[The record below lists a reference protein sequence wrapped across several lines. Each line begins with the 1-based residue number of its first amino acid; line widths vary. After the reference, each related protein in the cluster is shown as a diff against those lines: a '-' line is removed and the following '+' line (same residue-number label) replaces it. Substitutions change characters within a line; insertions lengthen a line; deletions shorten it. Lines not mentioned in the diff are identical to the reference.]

1 MTTPAVIPKP
11 HTATDD
17 AIGVKFSV
25 DTVAVDADA
34 TDIVVD
40 AAVAAVGVDAD
51 EFDLVMDPD
60 YDDCALQ
67 HPLSVNIRPILKS
80 VAGVLTDHEI
90 DQWFVE
96 LEQANEKHG
105 IRLEMLGKG
114 ELVIS
119 PMVNLDSNFAE
130 VEFGIDLGVW
140 SRSYGGRTSGSNGI
154 IRLPDGTRVHPD
166 AAWLSPEQV
175 AELGSIRPSRAIDIC
190 PVFVA
195 EIMSYTDRLPPMQ
208 RKMERYIANGAK
220 LGWLIDPYHRRVY
233 IYRPGVPVAVLDDP
247 ETISGDPILPGFVF
261 AVRQRI
267 FALHD

>member
-11 HTATDD
+11 HTAAD

-25 DTVAVDADA
+25 DSVAADAD
-34 TDIVVD
+34 D
-40 AAVAAVGVDAD
+40 AAVGVDTDYVAVSVDAD
-51 EFDLVMDPD
+51 DFDFVVDPD
-60 YDDCALQ
+60 YDDCALR
-67 HPLSVNIRPILKS
+67 HPLSINIRPILKS
-80 VAGVLTDHEI
+80 VAGMLTDHEI
-90 DQWFVE
+90 DQWFVAM
-96 LEQANEKHG
+96 EQANEG
-105 IRLEMLGKG
+105 RGFCLEMLGKG

-119 PMVNLDSNFAE
+119 PMGNSDSTFAE
-130 VEFGIDLGVW
+130 MEFSGRLYIWNDGA
-140 SRSYGGRTSGSNGI
+140 GGRVSSASGI
-154 IRLPDGTRVHPD
+154 VRLPDGTRAYPD

-175 AELGSIRPSRAIDIC
+175 AELGPVRPSRAIDIC

-195 EIMSYTDRLPPMQ
+195 EIMSYSDRLPPLQ
-208 RKMERYIANGAK
+208 RKMERYLANGAK

-233 IYRPGVPVAVLDDP
+233 IYRPGAPVEILNDP

>member
-1 MTTPAVIPKP
+1 MATLAVIPKP
-11 HTATDD
+11 RTAADD
-17 AIGVKFSV
+17 A
-25 DTVAVDADA
+25 
-34 TDIVVD
+34 
-40 AAVAAVGVDAD
+40 
-51 EFDLVMDPD
+51 D

-67 HPLSVNIRPILKS
+67 HPLSINIHPILKS
-80 VAGVLTDHEI
+80 VAGVLTEHEI
-90 DQWFVE
+90 DQWLVE

-105 IRLEMLGKG
+105 IRLELIGKG

-119 PMVNLDSNFAE
+119 PMVNLDSTFAE
-130 VEFGIDLGVW
+130 VELTGGMFVW
-140 SRSYGGRTSGSNGI
+140 NEGMGGRVSSPSGI
-154 IRLPDGTRVHPD
+154 VRLPDGTRVHPD

-175 AELGSIRPSRAIDIC
+175 AELGSVRPSRAIDIC

-208 RKMERYIANGAK
+208 RKMERYLANGAK

-233 IYRPGVPVAVLDDP
+233 IYRPGVPIEVLDDP
-247 ETISGDPILPGFVF
+247 ETISGDPELPGFTF